1 MSMLWPGLTDPV
13 HDSQRLFRQLLQA
26 MSEPGTLHLLDV
38 AAPAEDGPIGAAL
51 WGAMLTLCDLDTS
64 VWIARE
70 LDTQALRDALTF
82 HTGCRLTD
90 DPTSADFALVTPT
103 ALVEGIAFATG
114 SDEYPDRSTTLLV
127 ALDRLADQGS
137 WQLSGPGIPG
147 WRRLDVGDDEA
158 LMECL
163 ARNRSRFPRGLDA
176 LLTCDTRLT
185 AIPRS
190 SRIEKRLT
198 EDRPCM
204 SQ

>member
-1 MSMLWPGLTDPV
+1 MLWPGLTDPV

-26 MSEPGTLHLLDV
+26 MSEPGTLHNLEV
-38 AAPAEDGPIGAAL
+38 AALPEEASIGAAL
-51 WGAMLTLCDLDTS
+51 WGAMLTLCDLDTR

-70 LDTQALRDALTF
+70 LDIPALRDALAF
-82 HTGCRLTD
+82 HAGCRLTE

-103 ALVEGIAFATG
+103 ALAEGIAFATG

-127 ALDRLADQGS
+127 PLDHLADHGP
-137 WQLSGPGIPG
+137 WQLSGPGIPER
-147 WRRLDVGDDEA
+147 RRLDVGEGEA
-158 LMECL
+158 LMQCL

-176 LLTCDTRLT
+176 LLTCDARLT

-190 SRIEKRLT
+190 TRIEKRLE